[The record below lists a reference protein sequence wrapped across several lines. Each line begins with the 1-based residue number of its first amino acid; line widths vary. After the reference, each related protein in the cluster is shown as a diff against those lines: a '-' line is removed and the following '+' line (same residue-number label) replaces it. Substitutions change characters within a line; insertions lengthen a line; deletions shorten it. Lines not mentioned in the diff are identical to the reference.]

1 MLETMNPLPPYKL
14 SKSLTL
20 AAEDHAADM
29 AAHGFQGHSGSD
41 GSSMSDRIYRRGQQV
56 QVYGETISMGE
67 NIGGDFMYKG
77 RDHAL
82 NTVKSLLIDDGVGNR
97 GHRKNLFSNT
107 FHYIGIGSRVVK
119 NKIRVVMDF
128 HTHDPVLKDSSNPS
142 TTGNK
147 INYPEASQDGGNGGH
162 GGFKGFGG

>member
-1 MLETMNPLPPYKL
+1 MNPLPPYKL

-29 AAHGFQGHSGSD
+29 AAKGFQGHSGSD
-41 GSSMSDRIYRRGQQV
+41 GSSMSDRIYRRGEQV
-56 QVYGETISMGE
+56 QVYGQPISMGE

-97 GHRKNLFSNT
+97 GHRKNLFSTT

-128 HTHDPVLKDSSNPS
+128 HTHDLSLKIVLIPQQLGIQSITHKLA
-142 TTGNK
+142 K
-147 INYPEASQDGGNGGH
+147 MEAMEVI
-162 GGFKGFGG
+162 

>member
-1 MLETMNPLPPYKL
+1 
-14 SKSLTL
+14 
-20 AAEDHAADM
+20 
-29 AAHGFQGHSGSD
+29 
-41 GSSMSDRIYRRGQQV
+41 
-56 QVYGETISMGE
+56 
-67 NIGGDFMYKG
+67 MYKG

-97 GHRKNLFSNT
+97 GHRKNLFSST

-142 TTGNK
+142 TTGNT
-147 INYPEASQDGGNGGH
+147 INYPETSQSGGNGGS
-162 GGFKGFGG
+162 GGFKGFGGEFGNFGNGGNGGFKGFKGFGGNGGF